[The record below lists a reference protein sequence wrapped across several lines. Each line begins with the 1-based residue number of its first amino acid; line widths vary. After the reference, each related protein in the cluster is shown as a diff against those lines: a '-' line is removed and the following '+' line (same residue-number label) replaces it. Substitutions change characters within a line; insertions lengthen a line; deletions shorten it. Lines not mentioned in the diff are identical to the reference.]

1 MILRGAF
8 ICYLKSCMF
17 AVLNFLDLLSEI
29 SKLSFVTDCYK
40 IIENSFVD
48 SYIVWVYN
56 IL

>member
-8 ICYLKSCMF
+8 ICCLKSRMF

-29 SKLSFVTDCYK
+29 SKLSFVTDRYK
-40 IIENSFVD
+40 IIENGFVD